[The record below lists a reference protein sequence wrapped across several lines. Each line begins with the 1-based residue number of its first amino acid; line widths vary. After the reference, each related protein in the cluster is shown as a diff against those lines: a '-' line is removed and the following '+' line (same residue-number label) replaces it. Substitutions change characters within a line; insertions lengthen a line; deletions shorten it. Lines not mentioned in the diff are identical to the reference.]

1 MNRNICFACLGL
13 VCGLAVAQL
22 APSNVASVSAQT
34 GGQTKCDYTF
44 IQDGGEPNIG
54 KEGEIKYNEPWTR
67 VLEAGWT
74 LKATSGQGAGALYI
88 FEKCR

>member
-1 MNRNICFACLGL
+1 MNRNICFASLGL
-13 VCGLAVAQL
+13 VCGLVVAQL
-22 APSNVASVSAQT
+22 APFNVASVSAQT
-34 GGQTKCDYTF
+34 GRQNKCDYTF

-54 KEGEIKYNEPWTR
+54 KAGEIKYDESWTK

-74 LKATSGQGAGALYI
+74 LKATLGQGAGSLYV